1 MKAIEV
7 LRRTSELLDA
17 YSVYEPEECDR
28 AKMQRDAEA
37 LTRII
42 TALKAATVVSCL
54 HVERRTAT
62 LNYEDERAVELREP
76 ILKATDALCD
86 ALAAL
91 EQE

>member
-1 MKAIEV
+1 VARVKALEV
-7 LRRTSELLDA
+7 LRRASELLDA

-42 TALKAATVVSCL
+42 TALEAAKIAT
-54 HVERRTAT
+54 ETADQVRYHGEDT
-62 LNYEDERAVELREP
+62 LSHFAVGANHMANLM
-76 ILKATDALCD
+76 D